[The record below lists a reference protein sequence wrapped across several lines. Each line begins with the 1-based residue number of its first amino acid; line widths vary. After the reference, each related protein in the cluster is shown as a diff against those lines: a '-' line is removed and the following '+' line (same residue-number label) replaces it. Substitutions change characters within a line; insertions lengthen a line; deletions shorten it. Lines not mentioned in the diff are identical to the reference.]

1 MSTTT
6 PSRRR
11 VLTAAV
17 WTAPAV
23 VAASAAPAFAASTAN
38 GTLTIA
44 RGASRFGAPPNE
56 YGDAG
61 ARSVLFNGF
70 AITPSRTSAALLTLT
85 VTNSQNQIASY
96 DYVPA
101 APSGWT
107 RTSGPDANPV
117 TYVSSAGLTAGVP
130 VPFGPTGSEGFYFDD
145 NVVRGVYT
153 ITASATGFDSQ
164 AVSFGPP

>member
-1 MSTTT
+1 MITTT
-6 PSRRR
+6 RRR
-11 VLTAAV
+11 VLATAA

-23 VAASAAPAFAASTAN
+23 AVVSAAPAFAVSTAN
-38 GTLTIA
+38 GTLTIN

-70 AITPSRTSAALLTLT
+70 SITPSKTSPALLTLT
-85 VTNSQNQIASY
+85 VTNSQNAIASY

-101 APSGWT
+101 APSGWS

-117 TYVSSAGLTAGVP
+117 TYVSSGALTAGTA
-130 VPFGPTGSEGFYFDD
+130 VPFGPTGSEGYYFDD

-153 ITASATGFDSQ
+153 ITASAPGFDSQ

>member
-1 MSTTT
+1 MSVHTT
-6 PSRRR
+6 RRR
-11 VLTAAV
+11 VLATAV

-23 VAASAAPAFAASTAN
+23 AVVAAAPAFAASTAN
-38 GTLTIA
+38 GTLAID

-56 YGDAG
+56 YGDFG

-70 AITPSRTSAALLTLT
+70 AITPSRTSTALLTLT
-85 VTNSQNQIASY
+85 VTHNQNQIASS

-107 RTSGPDANPV
+107 RTSAPDANPL

-130 VPFGPTGSEGFYFDD
+130 VAFGPTGSEGFYFDD
-145 NVVRGVYT
+145 NAVRGVYT
-153 ITASATGFDSQ
+153 ITASAPGFDSG